1 MIRNYTKSE
10 VISMIKPTAHT
21 YQGMPQSDREDMQ
34 ARYKEAK
41 QKLDAEGIS
50 ALLKVRLSKLD
61 EETAGFPS
69 FSRKSVI
76 INAIRHD
83 GMDGW
88 TNPHTKRRVKQ

>member
-1 MIRNYTKSE
+1 MIKNYTKDE
-10 VISMIKPTAHT
+10 VIRMIKPTAHT
-21 YQGMPQSDREDMQ
+21 YQGMPQSDIADLQ
-34 ARYKEAK
+34 ARYRTAK

-50 ALLKVRLSKLD
+50 TLLKVRLSKLD
-61 EETAGFPS
+61 EETAGFPP

>member
-1 MIRNYTKSE
+1 MKKYAVDE

-50 ALLKVRLSKLD
+50 ALLQVRISKLD
-61 EETAGFPS
+61 EENGRLS
-69 FSRKSVI
+69 ILQQKECDYQCDQVQRL
-76 INAIRHD
+76 
-83 GMDGW
+83 
-88 TNPHTKRRVKQ
+88 